1 MSLRQRALSGGA
13 ILVLRQAIGTLLGLA
28 GVLLVTRVIGP
39 AKYGV
44 YAAAI
49 GIVMFL
55 GAMATWGLDVF
66 LLRKPSEP
74 SKEEFNQAFT
84 LLVGLG
90 ISLAFTLIL
99 LRNVI
104 AGLLRLP
111 DCGPIIG
118 VLAAGLPINLLS
130 IPAVV
135 RLDRDLN
142 FKQVA
147 FNELVSQSSYY
158 VLAVPLALR
167 GVGSWA
173 PTAGWLVQQLSL
185 FLLSYASVDLKPK
198 LHWDRR
204 LLRDMIGYGLSY
216 SSSIWVWQLRG
227 LVNPVVVGRLAGAE
241 AVGLVAVGIRIAE
254 GLSFARSATWRLA
267 MATLAKLDMDPARL
281 RRSIGEGMRMQ
292 ALLVGLPL
300 AVFALVAP
308 VGLPVVL
315 GHRWGAA
322 LSVFPL
328 IAIGCLSNAMFAL
341 HSSVLYLFRRNLEVT
356 WFHCIHILLF
366 ASSAALL
373 VPKIGF
379 PGYGWAEIVA
389 LVSYWV
395 LHAFLVRTIG
405 QPSYRDAAVW
415 YFAFASALFVC
426 LASEPLRYFGFILLL
441 LPMLFRKERSTL
453 RGYAQVLLSKASA

>member
-74 SKEEFNQAFT
+74 TKEEFNQAFT

-300 AVFALVAP
+300 ALTN
-308 VGLPVVL
+308 
-315 GHRWGAA
+315 
-322 LSVFPL
+322 S
-328 IAIGCLSNAMFAL
+328 SNAF
-341 HSSVLYLFRRNLEVT
+341 
-356 WFHCIHILLF
+356 
-366 ASSAALL
+366 
-373 VPKIGF
+373 
-379 PGYGWAEIVA
+379 
-389 LVSYWV
+389 
-395 LHAFLVRTIG
+395 
-405 QPSYRDAAVW
+405 
-415 YFAFASALFVC
+415 
-426 LASEPLRYFGFILLL
+426 
-441 LPMLFRKERSTL
+441 
-453 RGYAQVLLSKASA
+453 